1 VRSSI
6 AQGAAAKE
14 TGGQGCRCNFRCST
28 LQPFPKEKNG
38 TGSAVLFFFT
48 CMYVAAL
55 AVLKKFAGICY
66 LNLSSL

>member
-1 VRSSI
+1 MV
-6 AQGAAAKE
+6 AAA
-14 TGGQGCRCNFRCST
+14 TLDST

-38 TGSAVLFFFT
+38 TGSAVLFFFI

-55 AVLKKFAGICY
+55 AVLKKIAGICY